1 MKLIKNLN
9 KDIAEFGVYIIQ
21 NNKLLFCPNI
31 KTKEDY
37 THGLYDLH
45 HFIKDQDYQRNK
57 DWYIKN
63 GIKQKLILLPRQ
75 MHIHLENPIYALS
88 KKQFFEKYKIKKEE
102 LLFNKKEWIDFQV
115 RKELNYDEI
124 RK

>member
-21 NNKLLFCPNI
+21 NSKLLFCPNI
-31 KTKEDY
+31 KTKNDY
-37 THGLYDLH
+37 IHGLYDLH
-45 HFIKDQDYQRNK
+45 HFIKDQEYQRNK

-63 GIKQKLILLPRQ
+63 SIKQKLILLPRQ

-102 LLFNKKEWIDFQV
+102 LLFNKKDWIDFQV